1 MDPTKKDSI
10 KKIIHSLHPDRKKIL
25 HLLLSVITEESLLS
39 IANADYGYEADKN
52 FFILKSIKETL
63 IIPPNDTWS
72 YEVLALRRWREP
84 PIDTQTEEIKNKH
97 IERAFCC
104 TILLIAET
112 FPNNYFMDQE
122 GNNQTL
128 IQLIE
133 SSNYLGSS
141 FQQSLVSFLAWKID
155 LFSTFDDDHIYDPF
169 FLLGLIYQLLK
180 TSYPIS
186 DSNLKELVLF
196 LVNTVNSFDLFKISN
211 ETDHWLLNTTY
222 FTQRH
227 YKWIQ
232 LGKELPSLLLKIK
245 DESLIKQ
252 LNHIGKLLVANE
264 SFYLNK
270 N

>member
-10 KKIIHSLHPDRKKIL
+10 KKIIHSLHPDRKK
-25 HLLLSVITEESLLS
+25 LLQLLSSVITEEGLLS
-39 IANADYGYEADKN
+39 IANADYGYEAEEN
-52 FFILKSIKETL
+52 LIILQSIKKTL
-63 IIPPNDTWS
+63 IIPTSDTWS
-72 YEVLALRRWREP
+72 YEVLALTRWSNP
-84 PIDTQTEEIKNKH
+84 PIDSQTEEIKNEH

-112 FPNNYFMDQE
+112 FPNNYFMEQE

-155 LFSTFDDDHIYDPF
+155 LFNTFDDDHIDDPF

-196 LVNTVNSFDLFKISN
+196 LFDTINSFDLFEISN

-245 DESLIKQ
+245 DEGLIKQ
-252 LNHIGKLLVANE
+252 LNHISKLLVENE

-270 N
+270 K